1 MVKLLALGALG
12 NLADC
17 MPCQVFYCSPCQQ
30 SGSATLLA
38 MHAQFKLHHNS
49 EDFNVPISRH
59 KGRTQYSVLQPDS
72 EHDFLYKASRGS
84 LSAVCQ
90 VALAPSA
97 LAADDSGT
105 AASVAVAGGN
115 KVKLKDGEALFKA
128 VRIEA
133 EAPGIYTLHA
143 KSASRKVRCQHDI
156 PYHHDGIWKSTH
168 T

>member
-1 MVKLLALGALG
+1 MSLDFFSCTEHAGRGGGDLS
-12 NLADC
+12 
-17 MPCQVFYCSPCQQ
+17 VF
-30 SGSATLLA
+30 
-38 MHAQFKLHHNS
+38 
-49 EDFNVPISRH
+49 
-59 KGRTQYSVLQPDS
+59 
-72 EHDFLYKASRGS
+72 
-84 LSAVCQ
+84 CQ

-143 KSASRKVRCQHDI
+143 KSASRKVGCQQDF
-156 PYHHDGIWKSTH
+156 PTKRTDS
-168 T
+168 